1 LIQSNAT
8 TPRVTMAVAILL
20 LAVSSV
26 GAMAAEGALDLPM
39 QTHASLFSAESKQ
52 PKPLDPQVFV
62 KDANALA
69 AMGPQNIKHV
79 AGLRPALIADAPG
92 TELYNAQS
100 KPLGFDLGMWLAPT
114 GSANIAA
121 DGKTVTVR
129 LANLRP
135 QGTYTLFENHF
146 DQKPVGFSPLDGT
159 GKGNSFVAPASGAV
173 TMTVKAPAKLTH
185 DNAVLL
191 VSHSDGATHGMSRG
205 EIGVNAHHQMIARLP

>member
-1 LIQSNAT
+1 MIQSSAT
-8 TPRVTMAVAILL
+8 TRRAATAVAILL
-20 LAVSSV
+20 LAVNPV
-26 GAMAAEGALDLPM
+26 GAMAAEGTLELPM
-39 QTHASLFSAESKQ
+39 QTHASFFSAESKQ

-62 KDANALA
+62 KDANAA
-69 AMGPQNIKHV
+69 EAMGPQNIKHA

-92 TELYNAQS
+92 INLYNAQG
-100 KPLGFDLGMWLAPT
+100 KPLGFDLGTWLAPT
-114 GSANIAA
+114 GSASIAA

-135 QGTYTLFENHF
+135 QGKYTLFENHF
-146 DQKPVGFSPLDGT
+146 DQKPVGFTPLDGT

-191 VSHSDGATHGMSRG
+191 VYHSDGATHGMSRG